1 MWHRGRLRTEMRL
14 DRTVQHLAG
23 NRQFRRLLPDRRPD
37 GPPEE
42 HHPERGPSDETRPAA
57 DGAHLR
63 GRERRR
69 RHLLCRI
76 HRFARRDRLSGEQR
90 RKDRHRFPADPLRHA
105 EGNVPGQGSTRPP
118 AAGVRPE
125 RCARNADARLPE
137 RPAGCRVQSPGH
149 GGERPARAHPHAG
162 FRLGGLFLD
171 GRKDSRPEPGE
182 AAVAP
187 ATGKE
192 ADEGVYAAIAAA
204 LDLYLSDTVHDAEPF
219 VITLRPK
226 ASAWNDKRQNF
237 RKLPK

>member
-1 MWHRGRLRTEMRL
+1 MRL
-14 DRTVQHLAG
+14 DRAVQHLAG

-42 HHPERGPSDETRPAA
+42 HHPERGPADETQPAA

-162 FRLGGLFLD
+162 FRLGGLFRPRHPVGPVHPAVPHR
-171 GRKDSRPEPGE
+171 GRQ
-182 AAVAP
+182 
-187 ATGKE
+187 
-192 ADEGVYAAIAAA
+192 EGCPSGSGGRRT
-204 LDLYLSDTVHDAEPF
+204 DLYLSDTVHDAEPF